1 MSNQPDIVEF
11 RASRNVMGDPMSL
24 AVTIFRSLE
33 DWAKFTDVPWQAIG
47 AEFRQFAVTI
57 KA

>member
-1 MSNQPDIVEF
+1 MSNQPGVVEF
-11 RASRNVMGDPMSL
+11 RASRNFMGGPLSR

-33 DWAKFTDVPWQAIG
+33 DWAKFTEGPWQAIG